1 MEKLFGIPIDQ
12 LMIALLIVF
21 GVGLVVLIVIALRNR
36 VIFKLAIRNAPR
48 RLAQSTLIVMGLML
62 ATLLF
67 SASLSTGDT
76 LSHSVRVQALKDI
89 GEVDILIQTEA
100 QEASGQPVYFDQIY
114 FETVREGLQ
123 GISEVEGVAPMA
135 AEVAPVVAANTGLNE
150 AQVNI
155 IGYAEE
161 WMSGF
166 DRLEG
171 EQGGFLSLAA
181 LAPGQVYI
189 SSDLANELDISSG
202 GTVYTYFGALPSTLE
217 VSGIYQKGANPS
229 GIFQV
234 AQGVGSSGDF
244 SLVMPLTHLQAFTG
258 NESKI
263 NFIIITNKGDAVQGA
278 QHTEVVFNS
287 LEPLLEE
294 SGLEID
300 LIKQDSLNDAD
311 EAGSTFSTIFLVFG
325 QFSITA
331 GILLIFLIFIML
343 AAERKSELGIARAVG
358 AQRGHIVRMFAF
370 EGAIYTLIA
379 AAIGSLL
386 GVAAGWGMVRIMAI
400 AFGQVDLELTFA
412 FNWRSI
418 VIAYTMGMV
427 LTFAVVIISSWR
439 VSRLNIVRAIRDIAE
454 PSIKRKT
461 IKGLLLTTL
470 IPVLGIFLTISG
482 LQGEQLSFF
491 MLGISLIIIG
501 LPLVARRFG
510 ISDRVA
516 FSAAGLG
523 LIVWWLLPADV
534 LESFIPEMQQGIEMF
549 FISGIML
556 VIGAVWTVI
565 YNSELLL
572 AIIVRLFGRIKGLPP
587 ILKTAVSYPMQN
599 RFRTGITLA
608 MFSLIVFT
616 LVVMA
621 FITNSM
627 GMVFEDTDT
636 ISGGY
641 DIRANTS
648 YTNPIPNMYLALQS
662 NDGVNPNDFQAIGSL
677 NGALVKVKQEE
688 TDQAF
693 ADMYLQ
699 GVDFGYTES
708 VNYKF
713 TMIADDYSSP
723 REVWQ
728 TLQEE
733 PGTVIVSSAL
743 VPTKV
748 NYAMGGPTLEF
759 QLEGFFIEDQ
769 ILPTVFIKAQDP
781 QTGVEERLRVIGV
794 LDQQAFYASMMITSQ
809 DTVNSLLTQPV
820 PPLSYMF
827 QLRDNV
833 DAEITARALELTFV
847 QHGMQAE
854 SIEKEIRDIS
864 SANSMI
870 NNLLQGFMGLGLL
883 VGIAALGVIAAR
895 SVVERRKQIGVL
907 RALGFQKS
915 MVQFSFL
922 LESSFVALLGIGLG
936 IALGAGLSVLIVDEI
951 SNAFEG
957 ITYQIPWVNILVIAF
972 IAYGASLLTTYLPAR
987 QASKVYPAE
996 ALRFE

>member
-1 MEKLFGIPIDQ
+1 MEKLFGIPIEQ
-12 LMIALLIVF
+12 LMVALLIVF
-21 GVGLVVLIVIALRNR
+21 GIGVVVMIIVAMRNR
-36 VIFKLAIRNAPR
+36 VIFKLALRNAPR
-48 RLAQSTLIVMGLML
+48 RRAQSALIVMGLML
-62 ATLLF
+62 ATLLI
-67 SASLSTGDT
+67 SASLGTGDT
-76 LSHSVRVQALKDI
+76 LSHSIRVQALKEI
-89 GEVDILIQTEA
+89 GEVDIVVQTEA
-100 QEASGQPVYFDQIY
+100 QEASGQPVYYDQAY
-114 FETVREGLQ
+114 FEMVRGGLSS
-123 GISEVEGVAPMA
+123 ISEVESVAPLA
-135 AEVAPVVAANTGLNE
+135 AEVAPVVVDTGLNE

-155 IGYAEE
+155 LGYAAE

-166 DRLEG
+166 DRLEDEDG
-171 EQGGFLSLAA
+171 EFLSLST

-189 SSDLANELDISSG
+189 SSDLANELNIIPG
-202 GTVYTYFGALPSTLE
+202 GTVYTFFGTLPAILE
-217 VSGIYQKGANPS
+217 VSGIFEKGANPS
-229 GIFQV
+229 SMFQA
-234 AQGVGSSGDF
+234 AQGVGPSGDF
-244 SLVMPLTHLQAFTG
+244 SLVMPLAQLQTLTG
-258 NESKI
+258 NENKI
-263 NFIIITNKGDAVQGA
+263 NFIIITNQGDAIQGV
-278 QHTEVVFNS
+278 QHTETVLSS
-287 LEPLLEE
+287 LEPLLEGSE
-294 SGLEID
+294 LEAD
-300 LIKQDSLNDAD
+300 PIKQDILDTAD
-311 EAGSTFSTIFLVFG
+311 EAGSAFSTIFLVFG

-358 AQRGHIVRMFAF
+358 AQRGHIIRMFAF
-370 EGAIYTLIA
+370 EGAIYALIA

-386 GVAAGWGMVRIMAI
+386 GVAAGWGMIRIMAI
-400 AFGQVDLELTFA
+400 AFGQIDLELTFA
-412 FNWRSI
+412 FNWRSV

-427 LTFAVVIISSWR
+427 LTFAVVMISSWR

-461 IKGLLLTTL
+461 IKGLILTIL
-470 IPVLGIFLTISG
+470 IPVVGIFLAISG

-491 MLGISLIIIG
+491 MLGISLVIIG
-501 LPLVARRFG
+501 LPLLARRFG

-516 FSAAGLG
+516 FTIAGLG
-523 LIVWWLLPADV
+523 LIVWWLLPSDA
-534 LESFIPEMQQGIEMF
+534 LESFLPEMQQGIEMF

-572 AIIVRLFGRIKGLPP
+572 ALIVRIFGRIRGLPP

-627 GMVFEDTDT
+627 GMVFEDTET

-648 YTNPIPNMYLALQS
+648 YTNPIPDINIAIQS
-662 NDGVNPNDFQAIGSL
+662 NDGVNPNDFEAIGSL
-677 NGALVKVKQEE
+677 NGALVEVRQEE
-688 TDQAF
+688 TDQVF

-699 GVDFGYTES
+699 GVDSGYTDS

-713 TMIADDYSSP
+713 TMATGDYNSP

-728 TLQEE
+728 ALQEE
-733 PGTVIVSSAL
+733 PGTVVVSSVL

-748 NYAMGGPTLEF
+748 NYAMGEPALDF
-759 QLEGFFIEDQ
+759 QLEGFFIEDEV
-769 ILPTVFIKAQDP
+769 LPVVFIQVQDP
-781 QTGVEERLRVIGV
+781 NTGSEQSLRVIGV

-809 DTVNSLLTQPV
+809 DTVNSLLSQSV

-827 QLRDNV
+827 KLGDDF
-833 DAEITARALELTFV
+833 DAETTAKALELTFV

-936 IALGAGLSVLIVDEI
+936 IALGAGLSVLIIDEM
-951 SNAFEG
+951 SSAFEG
-957 ITYQIPWVNILVIAF
+957 IRYQIPWINILVIAV